1 MAAPWPGNVR
11 ELQHCIERAV
21 VTTKSALLSCADVV
35 GLKMA
40 AVDLRSVSK
49 DAMKRAEKAR
59 IIQEL
64 RASHGNRAQA
74 AKNLKISRA
83 GLYNKLREYELS

>member
-1 MAAPWPGNVR
+1 
-11 ELQHCIERAV
+11 
-21 VTTKSALLSCADVV
+21 V
-35 GLKMA
+35 GLKTA

-59 IIQEL
+59 IVQAL

-83 GLYNKLREYELS
+83 GLYNKLREYELR